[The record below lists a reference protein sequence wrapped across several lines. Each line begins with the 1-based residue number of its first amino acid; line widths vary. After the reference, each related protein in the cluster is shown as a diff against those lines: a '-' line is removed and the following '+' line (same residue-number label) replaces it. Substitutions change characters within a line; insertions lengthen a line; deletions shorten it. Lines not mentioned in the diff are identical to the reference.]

1 MVVER
6 EIMLPREMDLKA
18 THSGIG
24 AMQRESKKS
33 PYALWC

>member
-6 EIMLPREMDLKA
+6 EIMPPREMDLKA
-18 THSGIG
+18 THSGIV

-33 PYALWC
+33 PYALWR